1 MQSKNHSEWRV
12 ETVMVVGRPFY
23 RTYRILDESLP
34 DAEENREYRGGSY
47 YAISD
52 AQRLAATLNRDEK

>member
-1 MQSKNHSEWRV
+1 
-12 ETVMVVGRPFY
+12 MVVGRPFY

-34 DAEENREYRGGSY
+34 DAEENREYRGGYY

>member
-12 ETVMVVGRPFY
+12 RTVMVAGRPFY
-23 RTYRILDESLP
+23 KTYRILDESLP
-34 DAEENREYRGGSY
+34 NTEENREYRGGCY